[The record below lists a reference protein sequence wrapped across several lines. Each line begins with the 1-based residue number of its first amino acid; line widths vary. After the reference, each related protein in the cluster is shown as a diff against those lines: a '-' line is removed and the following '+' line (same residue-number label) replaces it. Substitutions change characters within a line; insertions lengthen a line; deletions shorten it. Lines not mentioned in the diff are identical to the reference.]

1 MKPTPPV
8 STPNLNAPPPP
19 DARAQL
25 RHAAHALEGLFLN
38 QLFQVMRETVPE
50 DQGLAAAPGQG
61 MMQSLLDERL
71 ADTAAQRME
80 HGIGEALYRQLA
92 RRLPLEGAPE
102 PAHGPAPIN
111 AHTVPLGRLDPH
123 AADPALHL
131 RPIDR
136 AQDVLSSEPPR

>member
-8 STPNLNAPPPP
+8 STPKLDAPPPP

-38 QLFQVMRETVPE
+38 QLFQAMRETVPE

-61 MMQSLLDERL
+61 MIQSLMDERL

-92 RRLPLEGAPE
+92 RRLPLEVGGDA
-102 PAHGPAPIN
+102 AKGPASIA
-111 AHTVPLGRLDPH
+111 AHPGPLGVLDPH
-123 AADPALHL
+123 AADPALHV
-131 RPIDR
+131 RAIDR
-136 AQDVLSSEPPR
+136 ARDVLSSEPPR